1 MPKHRG
7 AKKSAQPTQ
16 EFGFKTNSVR
26 RRGKSSERGP
36 AAAPL
41 DRFSRAVPFGRG
53 RVDSW
58 GPIVILVAAIAAT
71 TALHVRLLQMPLERD
86 EGEYALAG
94 QLILDGYAPYQRLYN
109 MKWPGTYY
117 CYAAFEAVFGRSIAG
132 VRTGVLLVNV
142 AAIVLIF
149 LIGRRLYD
157 SMAAAGAAVA
167 YAVLSFSPTTLGFAG
182 HATHFVVLAAL
193 LAVLCL
199 QRAVERQTLWRYFL
213 AGAFAG
219 LSPIMKQPGI
229 AFTAFILADWIG
241 HEFRRTDGG
250 AAARTKRGAA
260 LLAGIAA
267 PIVLML
273 ASLWVTATEDN
284 FWQWT
289 ILYARYYGVH
299 PVPAALPQAAFAAW
313 CDAAS
318 STLLLWMVGGIG
330 LVTLVIFRRSRPAVA
345 FLPGLL
351 FFSLLGIFPG
361 FVFRSHYFIVLLPA
375 VALFVGEALYDVRQF
390 FAARSAAIGVISML
404 VLVATP
410 VGVALWQERSFYFG
424 MSPNQVIA
432 TEYPNNPFLECVRVG
447 NYIRAHTQ
455 SSDSI
460 AVIGSEPEIYF
471 YARRLPATG
480 HVYVYSMMEDQPYAH
495 AFQEQMINEIEQAR
509 PKYVVFVKMANSWLW
524 RPNSD
529 MTLLEW
535 FPSYA
540 ARTLTIAGI
549 VETASDGEI
558 RYRWDEPHM
567 EANDQSLIV
576 VFENK
581 SRPMA
586 STPNSHPTSPRS

>member
-7 AKKSAQPTQ
+7 AKKGAQPTQ
-16 EFGFKTNSVR
+16 EFEFKTSDARGRGNSP
-26 RRGKSSERGP
+26 ERGP
-36 AAAPL
+36 AAARL
-41 DRFSRAVPFGRG
+41 DRFSWAVPFGRG

-58 GPIVILVAAIAAT
+58 APIVVLLAAIAAT

-117 CYAAFEAVFGRSIAG
+117 CYAAFEAVFGQSVAG
-132 VRTGVLLVNV
+132 VRAGVLLVNV
-142 AAIVLIF
+142 AAIVLVF

-157 SMAAAGAAVA
+157 PMAAAAAAVA
-167 YAVLSFSPTTLGFAG
+167 YAVLSFSPTTQGFAG

-199 QRAVERQTLWRYFL
+199 QRAIERQTLWRYFL
-213 AGAFAG
+213 AGVFAG
-219 LSPIMKQPGI
+219 LAPIMKQPGV
-229 AFTAFILADWIG
+229 AFTAFILAYWIW
-241 HEFRRTDGG
+241 HEFRCADGG
-250 AAARTKRGAA
+250 AAARTQRAAA
-260 LLAGIAA
+260 LAAGIAA

-289 ILYARYYGVH
+289 VLYARHYGAH
-299 PVPAALPQAAFAAW
+299 PAPAALPQAAFAAW
-313 CDAAS
+313 CDVS
-318 STLLLWMVGGIG
+318 SSALLLWLVGGLG

-345 FLPGLL
+345 FLLGLL
-351 FFSLLGIFPG
+351 LFSLLGIVPG
-361 FVFRSHYFIVLLPA
+361 FVFRPHYFIVLLPA
-375 VALFVGEALYDVRQF
+375 VALFVGEALYDVREF
-390 FAARSAAIGVISML
+390 FLARFAAIGVVSML
-404 VLVATP
+404 VLVAMP
-410 VGVALWQERSFYFG
+410 VGVALWQGRSFYFG
-424 MSPNQVIA
+424 MGPNQVIA
-432 TEYPNNPFLECVRVG
+432 TEYPNNPFLECVPVG
-447 NYIRAHTQ
+447 NYIQAHTQ
-455 SSDSI
+455 SSDTI

-495 AFQEQMINEIEQAR
+495 AFQEQMINEIEQGH
-509 PKYVVFVKMANSWLW
+509 PKYVVLVKMANSWLR
-524 RPNSD
+524 RPKSD

-535 FPSYA
+535 FPGYA
-540 ARTLTIAGI
+540 ARSLRIAGI
-549 VETASDGEI
+549 VEAAPNGEL

-567 EANDQSLIV
+567 EANDRSLIV

-581 SRPMA
+581 SRPD
-586 STPNSHPTSPRS
+586 SHPTAQ